1 MDINPENAESGL
13 KTAVN
18 EILEPEKEPPNIR
31 LAEQLE
37 LMPLPLDVSEL
48 PATGKRGGRP
58 KGSKNKN
65 TEAWQEWLLSRYS
78 SPLEGLAQVISMPVA
93 DLATLL
99 GCKKVE
105 AFKCQLA
112 AMSTLAPYLH
122 QKMPLA
128 IDGGEHGLVSLI
140 INAGAAGA
148 AATAEDNPIIDV
160 LQDVEENQGLSEL
173 EDEESN
179 VSESNTECQV
189 VENKEEN
196 KDSAV

>member
-18 EILEPEKEPPNIR
+18 EILEPEKVPPGSR
-31 LAEQLE
+31 LAAQLE
-37 LMPLPLDVSEL
+37 LMPLPLDAVDL

-65 TEAWQEWLLSRYS
+65 TEAWQEFLLSRYS

-93 DLATLL
+93 DLARLL
-99 GCKKVE
+99 GCKKID
-105 AFKCQLA
+105 AFKCQLT
-112 AMSTLAPYLH
+112 AMATLAPYLH

-148 AATAEDNPIIDV
+148 AATAEDNSIIDV
-160 LQDVEENQGLSEL
+160 LPDVEENQGLS
-173 EDEESN
+173 DDDNVESN
-179 VSESNTECQV
+179 VSESNAEGQV